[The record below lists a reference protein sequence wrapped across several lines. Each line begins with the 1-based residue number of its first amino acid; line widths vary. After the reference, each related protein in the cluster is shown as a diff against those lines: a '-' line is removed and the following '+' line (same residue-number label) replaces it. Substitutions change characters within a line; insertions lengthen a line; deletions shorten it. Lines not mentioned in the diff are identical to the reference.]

1 MKKRI
6 IVINYDVKEG
16 KISQINVHYNGQ
28 NASINDDN
36 INLKYI
42 GLDHKYDNLC
52 MLCSDYSIRYS
63 TPIEYVTLDS
73 DPQNTY
79 EIEKELLEMLKEE
92 I

>member
-28 NASINDDN
+28 NTSINDEN

-42 GLDHKYDNLC
+42 GLDHK
-52 MLCSDYSIRYS
+52 
-63 TPIEYVTLDS
+63 
-73 DPQNTY
+73 
-79 EIEKELLEMLKEE
+79 
-92 I
+92 